1 VGGIVDERWSW
12 NCRFSPLKAGVV
24 SKEAGRA
31 RRLRGNFSGRGI
43 WCVRSKSP
51 HLLQS
56 YETVRQVL
64 CRWLRGHTNFPGLRE
79 ERRHV
84 VVSVALQLK
93 HHRCTPSLSFLFAS
107 SVKTTSIVLILGK
120 KGLGLFLGSPMSMYE
135 GGAKE
140 GSRGVSRGGGR
151 APWGSPVMDNLH
163 GSWPS
168 L

>member
-56 YETVRQVL
+56 
-64 CRWLRGHTNFPGLRE
+64 NFPGLRE